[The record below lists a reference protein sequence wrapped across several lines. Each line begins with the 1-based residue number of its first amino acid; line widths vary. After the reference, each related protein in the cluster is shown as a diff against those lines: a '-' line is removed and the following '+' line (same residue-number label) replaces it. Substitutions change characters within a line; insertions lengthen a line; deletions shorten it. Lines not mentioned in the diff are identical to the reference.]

1 LHSDNEFVTKRWK
14 FGALQL
20 RIGLAKVK
28 KRKNM
33 LSLHQA
39 HSRLFWFR
47 WGGRALFVIS
57 GVLMLFGL
65 LKAIYVAAEQAP
77 TTMERSI
84 LAVPARLITL
94 FYSWLESFIPWVVA
108 PLWRMS
114 PDLNLRGPGLDNS
127 GGFFAAYLVFLL
139 GGYFLGQAN
148 RIAIRI
154 AQTMQRVEEMMWE
167 ASLQA
172 QLRAGATQEEA
183 RAQLN
188 VNISLAGQDPP
199 WYQRPWGLILF
210 GIALPMA
217 VEVLKVIVGLAKL
230 P

>member
-1 LHSDNEFVTKRWK
+1 
-14 FGALQL
+14 
-20 RIGLAKVK
+20 
-28 KRKNM
+28 M
-33 LSLHQA
+33 LSLYQA
-39 HSRLFWFR
+39 KSRLLWFR
-47 WGGRALFVIS
+47 WGGRVLVVVS
-57 GVLMLFGL
+57 GVLMFFGF

-77 TTMERSI
+77 TMMERSI
-84 LAVPARLITL
+84 LAVPARLIAL
-94 FYSWLESFIPWVVA
+94 FYGWLDGFAPWVAA

-114 PDLNLRGPGLDNS
+114 PNLNLHSPGLDNS

-139 GGYFLGQAN
+139 GAYLLGQAN
-148 RIAIRI
+148 RIAVRI

-167 ASLQA
+167 ASLHA

-217 VEVLKVIVGLAKL
+217 VEVFKVVVGLAKL